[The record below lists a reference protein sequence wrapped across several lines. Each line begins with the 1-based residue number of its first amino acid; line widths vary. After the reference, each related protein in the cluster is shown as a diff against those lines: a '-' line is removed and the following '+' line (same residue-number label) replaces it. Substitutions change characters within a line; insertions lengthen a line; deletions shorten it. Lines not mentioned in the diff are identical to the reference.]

1 MRRLLTFVLGLVVA
15 VGLVGCDS
23 SGGNESE
30 PTAQVRF
37 VHASP
42 DAGPV
47 DVVVDGETVADGV
60 PFSELTNGVAA
71 PSVASQYLDVP
82 TAGDAT
88 VEVQDANGNTVIST
102 TAGSVG
108 LQEDAQYT
116 IVVAGAVAAGD
127 NTPQPIVLRDRF
139 EANLGSNQ
147 VGIRLVHGSAGAGPV
162 DIYLTAPNTDIQN
175 ASPIVSDFQ
184 FTDDFPGGFAGQFAP
199 QAVSQEGSKITVT
212 PAGQKE
218 PIVLE
223 LRVGG
228 EQGLPVQSGQYITGI
243 AIDNP
248 GADPPAGAL
257 IQVDTPDQ

>member
-23 SGGNESE
+23 SGGNEGG

-47 DVVVDGETVADGV
+47 DVVVDGETVASDV
-60 PFSELTNGVAA
+60 SFSELNNGVAA
-71 PSVASQYLDVP
+71 PSIASQYLEVP
-82 TAGDAT
+82 AASGASI
-88 VEVQDANGNTVIST
+88 EVQDADGTTVLST
-102 TAGSVG
+102 TVGSIG

-116 IVVAGAVAAGD
+116 VVVAGAVAAGD

-139 EANLGSNQ
+139 QADLGSNQ
-147 VGIRLVHGSAGAGPV
+147 VGIRLVHGSAGAGAV
-162 DIYLTAPNTDIQN
+162 DVYLTAPNTEVQN
-175 ASPIVSDFQ
+175 ADPIVSDFQ
-184 FTDDFPGGFAGQFAP
+184 FRSDFPGGFAGQFAP
-199 QAVSQEGSKITVT
+199 QAVSSEGSKITVT
-212 PAGQKE
+212 PAGQND
-218 PIVLE
+218 PLLE

-228 EQGLPVQSGQYITGI
+228 DQGLPVQAGQYITGI